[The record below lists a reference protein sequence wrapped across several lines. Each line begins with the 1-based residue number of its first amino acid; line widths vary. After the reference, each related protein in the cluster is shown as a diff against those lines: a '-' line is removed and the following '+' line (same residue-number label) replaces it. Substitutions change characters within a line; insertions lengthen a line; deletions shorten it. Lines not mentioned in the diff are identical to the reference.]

1 MDRRLVL
8 DQILRQI
15 VGANGHVYYQT
26 PSRLEYPCI
35 LYKPPKVLNKHA
47 DNSVYLQQRKY
58 TITVI
63 DWDPESEI
71 AEQVSKLSGCAHD
84 RNYTAEG
91 LNHFVYTLN
100 F

>member
-15 VGANGHVYYQT
+15 IGNGNVYFQP
-26 PSRLEYPCI
+26 PSKMHYPCI
-35 LYKPPKVLNKHA
+35 KYERAKIHNKHA
-47 DNSVYLQQRKY
+47 DNRVYLQAKQY
-58 TITVI
+58 QITVI

-71 AEQVSKLSGCAHD
+71 ADQISKLSGCRHD
-84 RNYTAEG
+84 RNFRSDG